1 MQTII
6 LVYDIVEDG
15 IRAKIA
21 TACEDYGL
29 DRVQYSVFAGR
40 LTRNMQEQLMLRI
53 DSLLIKG
60 HGNVR
65 LIPIGKKEWEEQ
77 MEVHYV

>member
-1 MQTII
+1 MQTVI

-15 IRAKIA
+15 LRAKIA
-21 TACEDYGL
+21 TVCADYGL
-29 DRVQYSVFAGR
+29 DRVQYSVFIGL
-40 LTRNMQEQLMLRI
+40 LTRNMQEELMLRI

-65 LIPIGKKEWEEQ
+65 LIPIGKREWENQ
-77 MEVHYV
+77 LEVNYA